1 MPITVHAIDPD
12 GYNPI
17 GISPGFGLTMRWTG
31 HTDSPVVCI
40 QPHCGWLPSGGGAW
54 YDIGQGGPLL
64 LDGVSDPMVTINV
77 GDTFIWKLRVETIP
91 GTGSLYSL
99 KVWEA
104 SQLEPTEW
112 NLTKQ
117 RGLDVADGSVILVA
131 HHVDLTFGDVTIV
144 PVAP

>member
-1 MPITVHAIDPD
+1 
-12 GYNPI
+12 
-17 GISPGFGLTMRWTG
+17 
-31 HTDSPVVCI
+31 
-40 QPHCGWLPSGGGAW
+40 
-54 YDIGQGGPLL
+54 
-64 LDGVSDPMVTINV
+64 V
-77 GDTFIWKLRVETIP
+77 GDTFIWKLRVESIP

-104 SQLEPTEW
+104 GQLEPTEW

-117 RGLDVADGSVILVA
+117 RGLEDEANGSVLLVA